1 MVKLKKTSRS
11 TDMVVAAPANSPASH
26 KLMIATVT
34 KEGSSGNTNAELP
47 HMQPEINAPT
57 IRNRQSES

>member
-1 MVKLKKTSRS
+1 MVKLKNTSRS

-34 KEGSSGNTNAELP
+34 KEGSSP